1 MNTDDQQILAILQDC
16 SDDMLRKY
24 ISNDSDC
31 DVLIKT
37 LESYQSLASDRQY
50 LESTN
55 RALAESNLN
64 LQPKLEAAKAKL
76 AADIEEFERAKSE
89 YTALRDTYEAQNTGG
104 ESNLSIAGV
113 LSTLQ
118 ARAQRAEEDT
128 DQQAD
133 EFFSSST
140 SGTYT
145 DDDLN
150 VFQKQFLESR
160 TQAHLVKIK
169 AEKLKEL
176 SANLNRWLITFFLID
191 SYDYV
196 YIII

>member
-24 ISNDSDC
+24 ISNDSEC

-37 LESYQSLASDRQY
+37 LESYQSLVSDRQY

-89 YTALRDTYEAQNTGG
+89 YTGLRDTYEAQNTGG
-104 ESNLSIAGV
+104 EGNLSIAGV

-140 SGTYT
+140 SGAYT

-176 SANLNRWLITFFLID
+176 SANLNR
-191 SYDYV
+191 
-196 YIII
+196 